1 MSDDLVKRLKIRLEA
16 WLEFECEDDAKI
28 DKEVIDRIEQ
38 LEKEVEDWKQRCLTV
53 FVECIMLGSTA
64 AEKSNVRE
72 IFEAEEFFMGRE
84 LAEGTK

>member
-1 MSDDLVKRLKIRLEA
+1 MSDDLVERLRDTRYDGQLMMRA
-16 WLEFECEDDAKI
+16 SAA
-28 DKEVIDRIEQ
+28 DRIEL

-84 LAEGTK
+84 LEEGTK